1 MFKKLYGTVNKLLW
15 HVGHANMAKIALK
28 VPQNHSKKA
37 RVSGGVHEQRQWV
50 QVVYMSNATVPGGVH
65 EQRHRTRWCTRA
77 TPPFF
82 GPRIKAPS
90 SVYPGKKCYFYDLS
104 LIRQ

>member
-1 MFKKLYGTVNKLLW
+1 
-15 HVGHANMAKIALK
+15 MAKIALK

-37 RVSGGVHEQRQWV
+37 RVSGGVHEQRQWA

-77 TPPFF
+77 TPPFLDP
-82 GPRIKAPS
+82 GLRPLAVCI
-90 SVYPGKKCYFYDLS
+90 PGKNVIFMIYH
-104 LIRQ
+104 